1 MSSVTYKFG
10 FYADGRLEIDETIK
24 KKISSYVDNDSDNP
38 LRYVNYE
45 TVVTDSTLDNKKYEV
60 QVTARIKDDNQ

>member
-1 MSSVTYKFG
+1 MSSVTYKFD
-10 FYADGRLEIDETIK
+10 FFANNKLEIQETIK
-24 KKISSYVDNDSDNP
+24 KKISTYVDNESDNP

-45 TVVTDSTLDNKKYEV
+45 TVVTDCNDTKHNYQV